1 MKKSIFLIIMTIL
14 SCFSYICLGQDLEA
28 KIVNFNLYINN
39 EEKQLSN
46 PVVLLNDKTY
56 VSLSEIAEL
65 LGNYVSWDSDNKSIG
80 INSKSSSSLN
90 SQHNNDVL
98 YPYEEDGFWG
108 YKDKE
113 GNVVVFPE
121 YFEANNFSNGLGL
134 VRSSEGQDGN
144 YGYIN
149 TKGEVV
155 IPCIYP
161 YAESFSDGVALVN
174 VSNRTDTDMWK
185 YIDINGNY
193 ISNNSFKLPHSFS
206 EGYAVVLKEGY
217 SYPVSNDK
225 DIPKKWSYINKNGEF
240 ATDLTFDEA
249 VDFCNGMAVVKNNCK
264 FGIIDKN
271 FNTLIDYKYDNI
283 KILPDSD
290 NEILVLN
297 NGAWEKIEIKK

>member
-46 PVVLLNDKTY
+46 PVVLINDKTY

-65 LGNYVSWDSDNKSIG
+65 LGNYVSWDNDNKAIG

-98 YPYEEDGFWG
+98 YPYEEDGVWG

-113 GNVVVFPE
+113 GNVVVYPE
-121 YFEANNFSNGLGL
+121 YFETNNFSNGLGL

-144 YGYIN
+144 YGYVN
-149 TKGEVV
+149 NKGEVV

-193 ISNNSFKLPHSFS
+193 ISNNSFKLPHNFS

-217 SYPVSNDK
+217 SYPVSNGK

-240 ATDLTFDEA
+240 ATDLIFDEA
-249 VDFCNGMAVVKNNCK
+249 EDFCNGMAVVKNYGK